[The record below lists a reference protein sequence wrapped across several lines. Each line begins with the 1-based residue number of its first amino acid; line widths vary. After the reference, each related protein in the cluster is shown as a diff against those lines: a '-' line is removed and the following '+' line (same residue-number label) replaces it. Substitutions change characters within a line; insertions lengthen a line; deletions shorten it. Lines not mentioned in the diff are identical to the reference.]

1 MLTIK
6 TAMKQTEYITI
17 RLEADK
23 GMMLTQATEVDPME
37 RVVGTVVYIGVGDS
51 PDNWVE
57 IPAEQGELI
66 KQAQMELAGIGVE
79 DE

>member
-1 MLTIK
+1 
-6 TAMKQTEYITI
+6 MKQTEYKTI
-17 RLEADK
+17 RLEADN
-23 GMMLTQATEVDPME
+23 GMMLTQAYEVDPME
-37 RVVGTVVYIGVGDS
+37 RVAATVVYLGAGDI

-66 KQAQMELAGIGVE
+66 KQAQRELAGEGVE